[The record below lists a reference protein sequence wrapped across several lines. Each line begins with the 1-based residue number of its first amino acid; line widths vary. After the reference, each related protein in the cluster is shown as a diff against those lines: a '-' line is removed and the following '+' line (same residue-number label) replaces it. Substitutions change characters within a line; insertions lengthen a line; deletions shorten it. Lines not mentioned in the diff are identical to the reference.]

1 MPKAVAK
8 RALSPT
14 LSSDSSLSSAP
25 DITDIA
31 IEDTTTPISLDQ
43 KGTKALV
50 EETAV
55 DITVSNKRRRIGDA
69 KETKPPPKR
78 TRRETVNRA
87 SHKEATEEE
96 RDGEEEVK
104 KATKFLE
111 KTSQKRSRRIKA
123 STNGLKHAA
132 VKTENKGEIE
142 VISRGTTRGIKKSTK
157 VKVEA
162 LSEGELSLETPK
174 GSRKK
179 AKAAIKAQEEKPEL
193 SPEKP
198 RRSRKGEKAE
208 TEVQDETQ
216 EVDDSPKKPKKKRK
230 TKEEKEAEAMP
241 LAVRTT
247 GLKVYIGAH
256 VSSAKGVQNSVT
268 NCLHIGGNAFALFLK
283 SQRKWENPPLQDENK
298 TQFRAFCADHK
309 YDAASHVL
317 PHGSYLVNLAQ
328 EDPDKA
334 AQAYTAFIDDLHRCE
349 ALGIKLYNFHPGW
362 TGPSPRPTA
371 ISRIAHALNR
381 AHASTTA
388 VTPLLETMAGGGT
401 VIGSRF
407 EDLRDIISLVTD
419 KSRIGVCLDTCHTFA
434 AGYDIRTPETFA
446 ATLAEFD
453 QVVGLRY
460 LKALHLNDS
469 KAPLGSRR
477 DLHQNIGL
485 GFLGLRAFWNVVNE
499 SRCWGVPMVLETP
512 IEVAVPPIVE
522 KEPSVENP
530 NPSKDALVKRDA
542 KDSKDAQEKGKP
554 KPTPKP
560 KTIEDKRIWAREIK
574 LLESLVGMDP
584 EGEEFRKMERD
595 LAEQG
600 REERDKYQEA
610 WERKVEKERVKE
622 EKKGNA
628 KGRGK
633 KKGEAEESAGSE
645 SGSVS
650 GSGSE

>member
-256 VSSAKGVQNSVT
+256 VSSAKGLFAILSCTIRVCPNV
-268 NCLHIGGNAFALFLK
+268 GGPRLRQISPQECKIL
-283 SQRKWENPPLQDENK
+283 LQIACTLGKHSITFVLEL
-298 TQFRAFCADHK
+298 
-309 YDAASHVL
+309 YAA
-317 PHGSYLVNLAQ
+317 YTC
-328 EDPDKA
+328 KA
-334 AQAYTAFIDDLHRCE
+334 ATHSPYSSNPNGSGRTRPYKTRIRPNSELSAQITSTTLRGVY
-349 ALGIKLYNFHPGW
+349 HPIHPIQ
-362 TGPSPRPTA
+362 TRPLTHTTQSRPSPRLLPRQPGARRPRQSGPSIHRLHRRPPPLRSPGHQTLQLPVSNPTPPRPSSTPPL
-371 ISRIAHALNR
+371 IHPALN
-381 AHASTTA
+381 
-388 VTPLLETMAGGGT
+388 
-401 VIGSRF
+401 
-407 EDLRDIISLVTD
+407 
-419 KSRIGVCLDTCHTFA
+419 
-434 AGYDIRTPETFA
+434 
-446 ATLAEFD
+446 
-453 QVVGLRY
+453 
-460 LKALHLNDS
+460 
-469 KAPLGSRR
+469 
-477 DLHQNIGL
+477 
-485 GFLGLRAFWNVVNE
+485 
-499 SRCWGVPMVLETP
+499 
-512 IEVAVPPIVE
+512 
-522 KEPSVENP
+522 
-530 NPSKDALVKRDA
+530 
-542 KDSKDAQEKGKP
+542 
-554 KPTPKP
+554 
-560 KTIEDKRIWAREIK
+560 
-574 LLESLVGMDP
+574 
-584 EGEEFRKMERD
+584 
-595 LAEQG
+595 
-600 REERDKYQEA
+600 
-610 WERKVEKERVKE
+610 
-622 EKKGNA
+622 
-628 KGRGK
+628 
-633 KKGEAEESAGSE
+633 
-645 SGSVS
+645 
-650 GSGSE
+650 